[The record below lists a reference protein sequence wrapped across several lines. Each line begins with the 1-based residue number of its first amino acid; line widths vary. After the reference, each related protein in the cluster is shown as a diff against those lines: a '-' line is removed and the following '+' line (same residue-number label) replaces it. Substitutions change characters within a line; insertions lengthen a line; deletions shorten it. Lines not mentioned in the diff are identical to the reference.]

1 MHKVLKIDF
10 FIAKIKICQKN
21 NYMITNVDS
30 FRVLNFISIFLKIKI
45 QYRVTAFKSMK
56 GKHCLFKN
64 CAYLSYCHLFYRAT
78 QAVWIMIARFHG
90 YSGTVLATVNC
101 TFCYISFFAKVQPPH
116 TQTRIIIHEFVI

>member
-1 MHKVLKIDF
+1 MSKGQLYDYK
-10 FIAKIKICQKN
+10 C
-21 NYMITNVDS
+21 T
-30 FRVLNFISIFLKIKI
+30 LISSYIFHIQFLKIKI

-90 YSGTVLATVNC
+90 YSDTVLVKL
-101 TFCYISFFAKVQPPH
+101 FEY
-116 TQTRIIIHEFVI
+116 